1 MVALLGG
8 IMADAASSATM
19 PRERSAAAKVLLLL
33 LRPVMWILGSDLWA
47 FNVLC
52 LGYAYCVWTGVFGSN
67 LAWLVGKLLGTIA
80 FVAAVS
86 TKLFET
92 PTRGHFRQ
100 QWRRE
105 NDIRHGFESSEVYGK
120 PPDADAGSKAVAA
133 DDWEFVDG
141 SAAKKKTQ

>member
-1 MVALLGG
+1 
-8 IMADAASSATM
+8 M

-86 TKLFET
+86 TKLFDAYARPFPPAVATRERH
-92 PTRGHFRQ
+92 PTRFRVLRSVREAA
-100 QWRRE
+100 RR
-105 NDIRHGFESSEVYGK
+105 RRR
-120 PPDADAGSKAVAA
+120 
-133 DDWEFVDG
+133 
-141 SAAKKKTQ
+141 Q